1 MEGGEEEIFGGSEGE
16 MRGLNDTI
24 GNEEIN
30 SDGHGERKAFAEL
43 SKTIKSLQKEVQSYK
58 EENEKLLQQ
67 LNDRLVHSLNEIQ
80 RQMSSDPRKGKD
92 SHKEKKH
99 S

>member
-30 SDGHGERKAFAEL
+30 SDGHGEWKEFAKLVE
-43 SKTIKSLQKEVQSYK
+43 TVKSLQKEV
-58 EENEKLLQQ
+58 
-67 LNDRLVHSLNEIQ
+67 
-80 RQMSSDPRKGKD
+80 
-92 SHKEKKH
+92 
-99 S
+99 